1 MFTVSLGPYWV
12 LKRKVFC
19 VVLIGNAKNAIWL
32 WENWADKEETERY
45 KRAKTERKARDK
57 EREFIGVTA
66 RKALMWV
73 THVYLRQMRQWEPR
87 DPQPFPS
94 LSTCYYCRPSSLI
107 SYTASNQPFSAS
119 IFPLSLSIHSIS
131 LCSHA
136 YCSASLAAELKR
148 AVANSQ
154 SQFFQTSRRS
164 MKRECQQSV

>member
-1 MFTVSLGPYWV
+1 MLRMRFGFEKIGQK
-12 LKRKVFC
+12 KRRQ
-19 VVLIGNAKNAIWL
+19 
-32 WENWADKEETERY
+32 RY
-45 KRAKTERKARDK
+45 KRAKTERKARDRARDK

-148 AVANSQ
+148 AAANSQ